1 VPGLVTGF
9 ALVAIVLTVAG
20 LASGLV
26 SRAPLSFPII
36 FLGLGFLLGHHGLG
50 ILEIGAENAL
60 LEVVAT
66 ITLALVL
73 CLEAVRIGNAG
84 MGGAGFVPIL
94 SLGPGTLIIVAVIA
108 SGAYFLLNTS
118 VVESLLLGTIL
129 ASTDPVVLR
138 DVVREE
144 RIPSSV
150 RQALNI
156 EAGTN
161 DIVVLP
167 TLLILIA
174 LANSEASG
182 AAGWVAVAGQVLVLG
197 PLVGSAIGAGAA
209 WLMSR
214 ANRRYSINEVYQSLY
229 GVGVVLLAYATATAL
244 GGDGFLAAF
253 AAGFAVA
260 VLNFDLCQCFLDYGE
275 TTSEM
280 AMLLSFILFGAV
292 ISDLFTEVP
301 LIPALVLATIVIL
314 IARPLAIG
322 VVLRKAAVSNRARAF
337 IGWFGP
343 RGLNSLLLA
352 LLVIQAGVANS
363 EFLLA
368 VVGVV
373 VTVSV
378 VAHGVTATP
387 LSQAYGRAV
396 EAETHS
402 EEREGTASGLFGGEV
417 GETPRVSPEGL
428 AGMMEGE
435 SPPVILDVRTRS
447 QYDQDGTRIPGAVR
461 VAPDQV
467 QEWATSY
474 KDEHTKSQ
482 IEGQRVVAYCS

>member
-1 VPGLVTGF
+1 LPDLLAGF
-9 ALVAIVLTVAG
+9 ALVAVVLTIAG
-20 LASGLV
+20 LTSSFV
-26 SRAPLSFPII
+26 ERAPISFPII
-36 FLGLGFLLGHHGLG
+36 FLGMGFLLGGLG
-50 ILEIGAENAL
+50 ILQFGPESAL
-60 LEVVAT
+60 LETVAT
-66 ITLALVL
+66 LTLAMVL
-73 CLEAVRIGNAG
+73 CLEAVRIGNIG

-94 SLGPGTLIIVAVIA
+94 SLGPGTVVIVAVIA
-108 SGAYFLLNTS
+108 VGSYFLLDIS
-118 VVESLLLGTIL
+118 VIEALLLGTIL

-144 RIPSSV
+144 RIPVSV

-174 LANSEASG
+174 LANDEASG
-182 AAGWVAVAGQVLVLG
+182 MGGWTLLVVKVLVLG
-197 PLVGSAIGAGAA
+197 PVIGFAIGAGAA

-214 ANRRYSINEVYQSLY
+214 TERHYSVKEVYKSLY
-229 GVGVVLLAYATATAL
+229 GVGIVLLAYATATAL

-280 AMLLSFILFGAV
+280 AMLLSFILFGV
-292 ISDLFTEVP
+292 VLSGLFTEVP
-301 LIPALVLATIVIL
+301 IVTSLVLAAIVIF

-322 VVLRKAAVSNRARAF
+322 LVLRKAAVSNAARAF

-352 LLVIQAGVANS
+352 LLVVGAGVAGS
-363 EFLLA
+363 EFLLG

-378 VAHGVTATP
+378 VVHGASATP
-387 LSQAYGRAV
+387 LSRRYGEAV
-396 EAETHS
+396 MRETHE
-402 EEREGTASGLFGGEV
+402 EERDDAAGIFEGDASESIRISARQL
-417 GETPRVSPEGL
+417 S
-428 AGMMEGE
+428 GMMEDE
-435 SPPVILDVRTRS
+435 NPPIVIDVRTRS
-447 QYDQDGTRIPGAVR
+447 QYEQDRSRIPGAVR
-461 VAPDQV
+461 VAPDEV
-467 QEWATSY
+467 DEWARAQ
-474 KDEHTKSQ
+474 EHGSQ
-482 IEGQRVVAYCS
+482 VEGQRVVAYCT

>member
-1 VPGLVTGF
+1 MPELLAGF
-9 ALVAIVLTVAG
+9 ALVAVVLTIAG
-20 LASGLV
+20 LTSGFV
-26 SRAPLSFPII
+26 ERAPISFPII
-36 FLGLGFLLGHHGLG
+36 FLGLGFLLGGLDLLHFG
-50 ILEIGAENAL
+50 PESAL
-60 LEVVAT
+60 LETVAT
-66 ITLALVL
+66 LTLAMVL
-73 CLEAVRIGNAG
+73 CLEAVRIGNIG

-94 SLGPGTLIIVAVIA
+94 SLGPGTVVIVAVIA
-108 SGAYFLLNTS
+108 VSSYLLLDISAIGA
-118 VVESLLLGTIL
+118 LLLGTIL

-144 RIPSSV
+144 RIPASV

-174 LANSEASG
+174 LANDEASG
-182 AAGWVAVAGQVLVLG
+182 VGGWTLLVVKVLVLG
-197 PLVGSAIGAGAA
+197 PVIGFAIGAGAA

-214 ANRRYSINEVYQSLY
+214 ADRRYAVNEVYQSLY
-229 GVGVVLLAYATATAL
+229 GVGIVLLAYATATAL

-253 AAGFAVA
+253 AAGFAIA

-280 AMLLSFILFGAV
+280 AMLLSFILFGVV

-301 LIPALVLATIVIL
+301 ILAALVLAAVVIF

-322 VVLRKAAVSNRARAF
+322 LVLRKAAVSNAARAF

-352 LLVIQAGVANS
+352 LLVVGAGVAGS
-363 EFLLA
+363 KFLLGI
-368 VVGVV
+368 VGVV

-378 VAHGVTATP
+378 VVHGVSASP
-387 LSQAYGRAV
+387 LSRRYGEAV
-396 EAETHS
+396 MRETHE
-402 EEREGTASGLFGGEV
+402 EERDDAAGIFEGAASESIRISAKQLSAV
-417 GETPRVSPEGL
+417 L
-428 AGMMEGE
+428 ADEI
-435 SPPVILDVRTRS
+435 PPIVLDVRTRS
-447 QYDQDGTRIPGAVR
+447 QYEQDRSRIPGAVR
-461 VAPDQV
+461 VAPDEID
-467 QEWATSY
+467 EWAREQRH
-474 KDEHTKSQ
+474 DSQ
-482 IEGQRVVAYCS
+482 VEGQRVVAYCT

>member
-1 VPGLVTGF
+1 MPDLVTGF

-20 LASGLV
+20 LASGFV
-26 SRAPLSFPII
+26 DRAPLSFPII
-36 FLGLGFLLGHHGLG
+36 FLGLGFLLGHQGLG
-50 ILEIGAENAL
+50 ILEIGAESAL

-66 ITLALVL
+66 ITLAMVL
-73 CLEAVRIGNAG
+73 CLEAVRIGNIG
-84 MGGAGFVPIL
+84 MGGAGFVPVL
-94 SLGPGTLIIVAVIA
+94 SLGPGTLIIISVIA
-108 SGAYFLLNTS
+108 GGSYLLLDVPVVGA
-118 VVESLLLGTIL
+118 LLLGTIL

-174 LANSEASG
+174 LANAEASS
-182 AAGWVAVAGQVLVLG
+182 AAGWAILVGQVLILG
-197 PLVGSAIGAGAA
+197 PVIGFAIGAGAA
-209 WLMSR
+209 WLMSKADER
-214 ANRRYSINEVYQSLY
+214 FGVSEVYQSLY
-229 GVGVVLLAYATATAL
+229 GVGIVLLSYAAATAV

-280 AMLLSFILFGAV
+280 AMLLAFILFGVV
-292 ISDLFTEVP
+292 ISDLFDEVP
-301 LIPALVLATIVIL
+301 LAPALILASIVIF

-322 VVLRKAAVSNRARAF
+322 IVLRKAAISNKARAF

-352 LLVIQAGVANS
+352 LLVVGAGVANS

-378 VAHGVTATP
+378 IAHGASATP
-387 LSQAYGRAV
+387 LSRAYGRAV
-396 EAETHS
+396 ENETHE
-402 EEREGTASGLFGGEV
+402 EERDNAGGIFEGDASASI
-417 GETPRVSPEGL
+417 RIKPERL
-428 AGMMEGE
+428 AGMLE
-435 SPPVILDVRTRS
+435 SDDPPVILDVRTRS
-447 QYDQDGTRIPGAVR
+447 QYEQDKTRIPGAER
-461 VAPDQV
+461 VAPDRIEEWV
-467 QEWATSY
+467 QEREEAY
-474 KDEHTKSQ
+474 GSQ
-482 IEGQRVVAYCS
+482 VEGQRIVAYCT

>member
-1 VPGLVTGF
+1 LPDLLAGF
-9 ALVAIVLTVAG
+9 ALVAVVLTIAG
-20 LASGLV
+20 LTSGFV
-26 SRAPLSFPII
+26 ERAPISFPIV
-36 FLGLGFLLGHHGLG
+36 FLGLGFLLGRLG
-50 ILEIGAENAL
+50 ILHFGPESAL
-60 LEVVAT
+60 LETVAT
-66 ITLALVL
+66 VTLAMVL
-73 CLEAVRIGNAG
+73 CLEAVRIGNIG

-94 SLGPGTLIIVAVIA
+94 SLGPGTVVTVAVITVT
-108 SGAYFLLNTS
+108 SYLLLDFS
-118 VVESLLLGTIL
+118 VIEALLLGTIL

-144 RIPSSV
+144 RIPASV

-174 LANSEASG
+174 LANDEASG
-182 AAGWVAVAGQVLVLG
+182 VGGWTLLVVKVLVLG
-197 PLVGSAIGAGAA
+197 PAIGFAIGAGAA

-214 ANRRYSINEVYQSLY
+214 ADRRHSINDVYQSLY
-229 GVGVVLLAYATATAL
+229 GVGIVLLAYATATAL

-280 AMLLSFILFGAV
+280 AMLLSFILFGVV
-292 ISDLFTEVP
+292 IWDLFAEVP
-301 LIPALVLATIVIL
+301 LLAALLLAAVVIF

-322 VVLRKAAVSNRARAF
+322 LVLRKAAVSNAARAF

-352 LLVIQAGVANS
+352 LLVAGSGVAGS
-363 EFLLA
+363 EFLLGL
-368 VVGVV
+368 VGIV

-378 VAHGVTATP
+378 VVHGASATP
-387 LSQAYGRAV
+387 LSRRYGEAV
-396 EAETHS
+396 MRETHE
-402 EEREGTASGLFGGEV
+402 EERDDAAGIFEGAASDSIRISARRLSDMLGDED
-417 GETPRVSPEGL
+417 
-428 AGMMEGE
+428 
-435 SPPVILDVRTRS
+435 PPIVLDVRTRS
-447 QYDQDGTRIPGAVR
+447 QYEQDRNRIPGAVR
-461 VAPDQV
+461 VAPDEV
-467 QEWATSY
+467 DEWAR
-474 KDEHTKSQ
+474 EHGSQ
-482 IEGQRVVAYCS
+482 IEGQRVVAYCT

>member
-1 VPGLVTGF
+1 MPDLVTGF

-20 LASGLV
+20 LASGIV
-26 SRAPLSFPII
+26 ERAPLSFPII
-36 FLGLGFLLGHHGLG
+36 FLGMGFLLGDHGLG
-50 ILEIGAENAL
+50 ILKLGPENPL
-60 LEVVAT
+60 LETVAT

-73 CLEAVRIGNAG
+73 CLEAVRIGNIG

-94 SLGPGTLIIVAVIA
+94 SLGPGTVIVVAITA
-108 SGAYFLLNTS
+108 AGSYFLLN
-118 VVESLLLGTIL
+118 VPVIEALLLGTIL

-144 RIPSSV
+144 RIPASV

-167 TLLILIA
+167 TLLILVA

-182 AAGWVAVAGQVLVLG
+182 FMGWTILVGKVLILG
-197 PLVGSAIGAGAA
+197 PVVGFAIGAGAA

-214 ANRRYSINEVYQSLY
+214 ADKRFGVSEVYQSLY
-229 GVGVVLLAYATATAL
+229 GVGIVLLSYATATAL

-253 AAGFAVA
+253 ATGFAVA

-280 AMLLSFILFGAV
+280 AMLLAFILFGVV
-292 ISDLFTEVP
+292 ISDLFVEVP
-301 LIPALVLATIVIL
+301 LIPTLALSAVVIF

-322 VVLRKAAVSNRARAF
+322 IVLRKAAISNRARAF

-352 LLVIQAGVANS
+352 LLVVQAGVTGS

-368 VVGVV
+368 VVGLV

-378 VAHGVTATP
+378 IVHGASATP

-396 EAETHS
+396 EKETHQ
-402 EEREGTASGLFGGEV
+402 EERDDAGGIFEGDAN
-417 GETPRVSPEGL
+417 
-428 AGMMEGE
+428 E
-435 SPPVILDVRTRS
+435 SVRIRPQQLRDMLDSDDPPTVLDVRTRS
-447 QYDQDGTRIPGAVR
+447 QYDTDSTHIPGAVR
-461 VAPDQV
+461 VAPGQID
-467 QEWATSY
+467 EWARERKETSG
-474 KDEHTKSQ
+474 SQ
-482 IEGQRVVAYCS
+482 IEGQRIVAYCS

>member
-1 VPGLVTGF
+1 LHEVLAGF
-9 ALVAIVLTVAG
+9 ALVAVVLTIAG
-20 LASGLV
+20 LTSGFV
-26 SRAPLSFPII
+26 ERAPISFPII
-36 FLGLGFLLGHHGLG
+36 FLGLGYLLGGLDFLHLG
-50 ILEIGAENAL
+50 PESAL
-60 LEVVAT
+60 LETVAT
-66 ITLALVL
+66 LTLAMVL
-73 CLEAVRIGNAG
+73 CLEAVRIGNIG

-94 SLGPGTLIIVAVIA
+94 SLGPGTVVIVTVIA
-108 SGAYFLLNTS
+108 VGSYFLLDVS
-118 VVESLLLGTIL
+118 VIEALLLGTIL

-144 RIPSSV
+144 RIPASV

-174 LANSEASG
+174 LANDEASG
-182 AAGWVAVAGQVLVLG
+182 AGGWTLLILKVLVLG
-197 PLVGSAIGAGAA
+197 PVIGFAIGAGAA

-214 ANRRYSINEVYQSLY
+214 ADRRYSVNEVYQSLY
-229 GVGVVLLAYATATAL
+229 GVGIVLLAYATATAL

-280 AMLLSFILFGAV
+280 AMLLSFILFGVV
-292 ISDLFTEVP
+292 ISDLFAEVP
-301 LIPALVLATIVIL
+301 ILASLLLAAIVIF

-322 VVLRKAAVSNRARAF
+322 IVLRKAAVSNAARAF

-352 LLVIQAGVANS
+352 LLVVEAGVAGS
-363 EFLLA
+363 ELLLG

-378 VAHGVTATP
+378 VVHGASATP
-387 LSQAYGRAV
+387 FSRRYGEAVMRA
-396 EAETHS
+396 THE
-402 EEREGTASGLFGGEV
+402 EERDDAAGIFEGDASESIRISPQQLSEMLGE
-417 GETPRVSPEGL
+417 RV
-428 AGMMEGE
+428 
-435 SPPVILDVRTRS
+435 PPIVLDVRTRS
-447 QYDQDGTRIPGAVR
+447 QYEQDRSRVPGAVR
-461 VAPDQV
+461 VAPDEID
-467 QEWATSY
+467 EWAR
-474 KDEHTKSQ
+474 ERERGSQ
-482 IEGQRVVAYCS
+482 VEGQRIVAYCT

>member
-1 VPGLVTGF
+1 MPDLVTGF

-20 LASGLV
+20 LASGFV
-26 SRAPLSFPII
+26 DRAPLSFPII
-36 FLGLGFLLGHHGLG
+36 FLGLGFLLGHRGLG
-50 ILEIGAENAL
+50 ILDIGAENTL

-66 ITLALVL
+66 ITLAMVL
-73 CLEAVRIGNAG
+73 CLEAVRIGNIG

-94 SLGPGTLIIVAVIA
+94 SLGPGTIIIVAVVA
-108 SGAYFLLNTS
+108 GSAYFLFDIS
-118 VVESLLLGTIL
+118 VVGALLLGTIL

-174 LANSEASG
+174 LANAEASG
-182 AAGWVAVAGQVLVLG
+182 IAGWAVLVGEVLLLG
-197 PLVGSAIGAGAA
+197 PIIGFAIGAGAA
-209 WLMSR
+209 WLMSKADER
-214 ANRRYSINEVYQSLY
+214 FGVSEVYQSLY
-229 GVGVVLLAYATATAL
+229 GVGIVLLSYSVATAL

-253 AAGFAVA
+253 ATGFAVA

-280 AMLLSFILFGAV
+280 AMLLAFILFGVV
-292 ISDLFTEVP
+292 ISDLFGEVP
-301 LIPALVLATIVIL
+301 LVPALILAVVVIF

-322 VVLRKAAVSNRARAF
+322 IVLRKAAISNKARAF

-352 LLVIQAGVANS
+352 LLVLQAGVANS

-378 VAHGVTATP
+378 VAHGASATP

-396 EAETHS
+396 EQETHE
-402 EEREGTASGLFGGEV
+402 EERDNAGGIFEGDASGSIRLK
-417 GETPRVSPEGL
+417 PDRL
-428 AGMMEGE
+428 AGMLE
-435 SPPVILDVRTRS
+435 SEEPPVVLDVRTRS
-447 QYDQDGTRIPGAVR
+447 QYEADRTRIPGSER
-461 VAPDQV
+461 VAPDQIE
-467 QEWATSY
+467 EWVKEREEAY
-474 KDEHTKSQ
+474 GSQ
-482 IEGQRVVAYCS
+482 IEGQRIVAYCT

>member
-1 VPGLVTGF
+1 MPGLVTGF
-9 ALVAIVLTVAG
+9 ALVAIVLTIAG
-20 LASGLV
+20 LASGFV
-26 SRAPLSFPII
+26 DRAPLSFPII
-36 FLGLGFLLGHHGLG
+36 FLGLGFLLGHQGLG
-50 ILEIGAENAL
+50 ILDVGAENTL

-66 ITLALVL
+66 ITLAMVL
-73 CLEAVRIGNAG
+73 CLEAVRIGNIG

-94 SLGPGTLIIVAVIA
+94 SLGPGTLIIVTVVAG
-108 SGAYFLLNTS
+108 SAYFLFDVS
-118 VVESLLLGTIL
+118 VVAALLLGTIL

-174 LANSEASG
+174 LANAEASG
-182 AAGWVAVAGQVLVLG
+182 VAGWTILVGEVLILG
-197 PLVGSAIGAGAA
+197 PVVGFAIGAGAA
-209 WLMSR
+209 WLMSKADER
-214 ANRRYSINEVYQSLY
+214 FGVSEVYQSLY
-229 GVGVVLLAYATATAL
+229 GVGIVLLSYSVATAL

-253 AAGFAVA
+253 ATGFAVA

-280 AMLLSFILFGAV
+280 AMLLAFILFGV
-292 ISDLFTEVP
+292 VVSDLFGEVP
-301 LIPALVLATIVIL
+301 LVPALVLAAIVIFV
-314 IARPLAIG
+314 ARPLAIG
-322 VVLRKAAVSNRARAF
+322 IVLRKAAVSNLARAF

-352 LLVIQAGVANS
+352 LLVVEAGVANS

-368 VVGVV
+368 IVGVV

-378 VAHGVTATP
+378 IAHGASATP

-396 EAETHS
+396 ENDTHE
-402 EEREGTASGLFGGEV
+402 EERDNAGGIFEGDASGSV
-417 GETPRVSPEGL
+417 RIKPERL
-428 AGMMEGE
+428 AEMLEE
-435 SPPVILDVRTRS
+435 DEPPVILDVRTRS
-447 QYDQDGTRIPGAVR
+447 QYEQDKARIPGAER
-461 VAPDQV
+461 VAPDQIEDWV
-467 QEWATSY
+467 QEREEAY
-474 KDEHTKSQ
+474 GSQ
-482 IEGQRVVAYCS
+482 VEGQRIVAYCT